1 MKLLFFDTETTG
13 IKPGNICQL
22 SYITVDTSTKP
33 QTTTGHNFFFT
44 VEDVEPS
51 AEAVHGFSVEKLYE
65 LSNGMYFDDLVD
77 EFYNDFREADFV
89 IGHNVSFDIKF
100 LKHELEPMGEIYEPK
115 HIFCTMNYFKDI
127 CKLLRPNGDYKNP
140 KLAEL
145 VNFLNITDEEI
156 AEEIELDLYKNKYEF
171 FVPPLARWKMDTLP
185 KNFEDEQLQTIR
197 NAEEILA
204 NPNST
209 NQDKAG
215 AEHDKDCAEKNLSF
229 RGLLYENEDVGNS
242 INIALKE
249 LEKSNGAILQGVL
262 TGKEGNS
269 TNFNETNTNGER
281 KLPDEVLSE
290 MIKDFNNYPL
300 VDENFEFPDLMGAA
314 YEFLIKYFAE
324 SAGKKGGEFYTPHQV
339 VELMGRILKPAR
351 DAKICD
357 PTVGSG
363 GLLINMK
370 NYVEMVYGS
379 AKDLY

>member
-156 AEEIELDLYKNKYEF
+156 AETANK
-171 FVPPLARWKMDTLP
+171 L
-185 KNFEDEQLQTIR
+185 FE
-197 NAEEILA
+197 
-204 NPNST
+204 
-209 NQDKAG
+209 
-215 AEHDKDCAEKNLSF
+215 
-229 RGLLYENEDVGNS
+229 
-242 INIALKE
+242 
-249 LEKSNGAILQGVL
+249 
-262 TGKEGNS
+262 
-269 TNFNETNTNGER
+269 
-281 KLPDEVLSE
+281 
-290 MIKDFNNYPL
+290 
-300 VDENFEFPDLMGAA
+300 
-314 YEFLIKYFAE
+314 
-324 SAGKKGGEFYTPHQV
+324 
-339 VELMGRILKPAR
+339 
-351 DAKICD
+351 
-357 PTVGSG
+357 GSG
-363 GLLINMK
+363 
-370 NYVEMVYGS
+370 NYHDARFDTAATYLAVVKGIRKKYIPAGYVS
-379 AKDLY
+379 HQS